1 MSEKNSKE
9 TTDKKDE
16 EVAAKNKDLQDLRG
30 EVGILKQYIK
40 TRAEKDV
47 AEAKDKA
54 KQVKKAKEDA
64 YEKGRLSRNIK
75 GLKGLQ
81 GLSGSLGQQKI

>member
-1 MSEKNSKE
+1 MSKNSKD

-16 EVAAKNKDLQDLRG
+16 EVAAKNKDLQNLRG

-47 AEAKDKA
+47 AEEKDKA
-54 KQVKKAKEDA
+54 KQNKKAREEA
-64 YEKGRLSRNIK
+64 YENSRLSRNIK

-81 GLSGSLGQQKI
+81 GLSGSLGQQKV

>member
-30 EVGILKQYIK
+30 EVGILKKYIK
-40 TRAEKDV
+40 SKVDK
-47 AEAKDKA
+47 EA
-54 KQVKKAKEDA
+54 EDA
-64 YEKGRLSRNIK
+64 YEKKRLSKNIK